1 VAQFVRGPTV
11 QPLCA
16 RDDILYPNAD
26 ARADEWVTVLAIT
39 ELLIDWNRGDKS
51 ALDRLMP
58 LVYEE
63 LRNVARRRLAAEQR
77 EHTLQSAALVNETYL
92 RLVDQERVH
101 WRNRAHFFAISARL
115 MRRILVDHARLRSA
129 AKRGGANPKL
139 SLDES
144 LRVQDQPDLDVVAL
158 DEALDALA
166 KLDPQ
171 QARVIE
177 LRFFAGLTIEE
188 VSEALAISPA
198 TITRDWVTAKAWL
211 FYRLN
216 RPGDKNLDAAE

>member
-1 VAQFVRGPTV
+1 MVPG
-11 QPLCA
+11 
-16 RDDILYPNAD
+16 
-26 ARADEWVTVLAIT
+26 IT

-92 RLVDQERVH
+92 RLVDQERVQ
-101 WRNRAHFFAISARL
+101 WRNRAHFFAISARM
-115 MRRILVDHARLRSA
+115 MRRILVDHARQRSA

-166 KLDPQ
+166 KLDLQ

-188 VSEALAISPA
+188 ISEALAISPA

-211 FYRLN
+211 FDRLN
-216 RPGDKNLDAAE
+216 RPGDKNMDATE

>member
-1 VAQFVRGPTV
+1 VAG
-11 QPLCA
+11 
-16 RDDILYPNAD
+16 
-26 ARADEWVTVLAIT
+26 IT
-39 ELLIDWNRGDKS
+39 ELLIGWNRGDKS

-63 LRNVARRRLAAEQR
+63 LRNVARRRLAVEDR

-92 RLVDQERVH
+92 RLVDQQRVQ
-101 WRNRAHFFAISARL
+101 WRNRAHFFAISARM
-115 MRRILVDHARLRSA
+115 MRRILVDHARQRRA
-129 AKRGGANPKL
+129 AKRGGAHTTI
-139 SLDES
+139 SLDPS
-144 LRVQDQPDLDVVAL
+144 LGLQEQADLDVVAL
-158 DEALDALA
+158 DEALDVLS

-188 VSEALAISPA
+188 ISEALRISPA

-211 FYRLN
+211 FDQLN
-216 RPGDKNLDAAE
+216 RAADNSQDRMHDA

>member
-1 VAQFVRGPTV
+1 MAG
-11 QPLCA
+11 
-16 RDDILYPNAD
+16 
-26 ARADEWVTVLAIT
+26 IT
-39 ELLIDWNRGDKS
+39 ELLIGWNRGDKS

-63 LRNVARRRLAAEQR
+63 LRNVARRRLAVEDR

-92 RLVDQERVH
+92 RLVDQQRVQ
-101 WRNRAHFFAISARL
+101 WRNRAHFFAISARM
-115 MRRILVDHARLRSA
+115 MRRILVDHARQRRA
-129 AKRGGANPKL
+129 AKRGGAHTTI
-139 SLDES
+139 SLDPS
-144 LRVQDQPDLDVVAL
+144 LGLQEQADLDVVAL
-158 DEALDALA
+158 DEALDVLS

-188 VSEALAISPA
+188 ISEALRISPA

-211 FYRLN
+211 FDQLN
-216 RPGDKNLDAAE
+216 RAADNSQDRMHDA